1 MSGEA
6 ASLKRTDLTEH
17 DQALAVIILWNSG
30 NKDAM
35 RIAERIKKARR
46 LILETME

>member
-1 MSGEA
+1 MPG
-6 ASLKRTDLTEH
+6 LKRSTLSEQ
-17 DQALAVIILWNSG
+17 DQTLVQLILWNSG

-35 RIAERIKKARR
+35 NLAVRIKKARC